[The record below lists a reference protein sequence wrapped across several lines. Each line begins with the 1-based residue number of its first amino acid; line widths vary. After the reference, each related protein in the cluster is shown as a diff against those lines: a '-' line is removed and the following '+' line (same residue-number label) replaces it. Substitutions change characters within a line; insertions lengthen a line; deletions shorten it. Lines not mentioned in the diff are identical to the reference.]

1 MVNGNYYHHMDKSK
15 AKELME
21 SIKKNKGLYLRYFI
35 TFKLWGGIFLKNSKK
50 AIDFLLKKFK

>member
-21 SIKKNKGLYLRYFI
+21 SIKNKGLYLRYFI
-35 TFKLWGGIFLKNSKK
+35 TFKLWGIFLKNSKK